1 MSGKHIAGIVVLA
14 LVVILGLTW
23 IIEGNNFF
31 LYKVFAP
38 QKEQIRHEVFKNS
51 QAYTD
56 GMVEELQ
63 NYMLEYNKADTAHKT
78 ALKTVIIRQSAK
90 VDEEYLPE
98 DLKDFIKT
106 LKDETN
112 DSTGYKF

>member
-1 MSGKHIAGIVVLA
+1 MKTFFIIIGVIVGILLFTW
-14 LVVILGLTW
+14 LV
-23 IIEGNNFF
+23 EGNNFF
-31 LYKVFAP
+31 LYKYFAP
-38 QKEQIRHEVFKNS
+38 QKEQVRHDVFKNS

-63 NYMLEYNKADTAHKT
+63 SYMLEYNKADAEAKA

-90 VDEEYLPE
+90 VDEKYLPD
-98 DLKDFIKT
+98 DLKDFIQA